1 MWSQSIIVFQVNKEG
16 DEQSESERAAPR
28 REAPTREEC
37 VMTLDAVDAR
47 AVMGTKKIRS
57 IIPHARGL
65 AKSTH
70 IPNRSNRDTVEKIQ
84 AATSS
89 AKAAERIVQAR
100 RSQRRRRQL
109 RDVRHKGSQR
119 GKILAAC
126 RVEALLVLLGRRG
139 VRLCEAS
146 HEDGE

>member
-1 MWSQSIIVFQVNKEG
+1 MCSQSIIVFQVNKEG

-65 AKSTH
+65 APPSLLVRRCGRLQGSRQIRVVQVRIH
-70 IPNRSNRDTVEKIQ
+70 RSSSSSSECIDISESWLYRVVGASGAAMIGIPGYKKPISWLPRW
-84 AATSS
+84 
-89 AKAAERIVQAR
+89 
-100 RSQRRRRQL
+100 RRRRSRQVGF
-109 RDVRHKGSQR
+109 R
-119 GKILAAC
+119 
-126 RVEALLVLLGRRG
+126 
-139 VRLCEAS
+139 
-146 HEDGE
+146 